1 MKTQAELYQERMA
14 ESMSFLQNTLSS
26 DEYFFANIDDLCGD
40 EIFDIFRKVSEI
52 SNGLIVFLDGEIKA
66 TDDSNHIV
74 LISYQLNYKNEIREV
89 KLSFKLNNGISA
101 SQIANELNELFI
113 SNDYISEKYFFDISQ
128 DVGKSG
134 LAFSIFEK
142 EKVLFE
148 NGIVWRGSD
157 FENSEGY
164 EYFWKKYWLT
174 ACQNLTVT
182 RPLLAKAIS
191 E

>member
-134 LAFSIFEK
+134 LVFSNFEK

-164 EYFWKKYWLT
+164 EYFWKKY
-174 ACQNLTVT
+174 NIY
-182 RPLLAKAIS
+182 K
-191 E
+191 